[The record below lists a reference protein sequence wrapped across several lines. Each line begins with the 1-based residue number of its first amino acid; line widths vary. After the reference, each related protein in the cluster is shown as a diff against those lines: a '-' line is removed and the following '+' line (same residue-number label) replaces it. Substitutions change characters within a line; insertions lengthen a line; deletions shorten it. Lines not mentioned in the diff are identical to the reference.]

1 MEPVERLV
9 VTLRLREG
17 TQEQAR
23 ELITTGPPFDPADLS
38 LVRHSV
44 YLGGDLVIF
53 VFEGEDVEQR
63 VASLINDRVSSASF
77 GAWMPLLAGSPSLAH
92 EAYYWEAAG

>member
-1 MEPVERLV
+1 MERLI

-23 ELITTGPPFDPADLS
+23 ELIAAGPPFDPADLGLARHTVS
-38 LVRHSV
+38 L
-44 YLGGDLVIF
+44 GDDLVIF
-53 VFEGEDVEQR
+53 AFEGEDIELR

-77 GAWMPLLAGSPSLAH
+77 GAWMLLFAPSPALAQ
-92 EAYYWEAAG
+92 EVYYWEAGG